1 MRLLA
6 ALMAGMLFTVV
17 MLCCM
22 EYIRRSR
29 VGVSQRM
36 RRYVAGIAPVDLQP
50 EERLTPHQRLRLF
63 LRGLAQLM
71 DRVRHSQSL
80 DLRMQRAGLPLL
92 GSEFLIFEALL
103 GLGSFLLGLMLTAS
117 FSSALLLGAGGV
129 AAGWLYISIRISRR
143 RSAFN
148 NQLGDALSMTADAM
162 RAGFSFLQAVEL
174 IAREMEAPMGA
185 EFQQVIA
192 EMQVGATLDKALD
205 NMALRVQSSD
215 FDLLVAAVLIQ
226 RKVGGSLAQILDSIA
241 GTINDRIR
249 MKREIK
255 SLTAQGRLSGWLLA
269 ALPFGVGFMIQ
280 MISPNYLKP
289 LFQDEFGRM
298 VLGGAIILEV
308 IGILVIKRIVDIDV

>member
-1 MRLLA
+1 
-6 ALMAGMLFTVV
+6 
-17 MLCCM
+17 
-22 EYIRRSR
+22 
-29 VGVSQRM
+29 
-36 RRYVAGIAPVDLQP
+36 
-50 EERLTPHQRLRLF
+50 
-63 LRGLAQLM
+63 
-71 DRVRHSQSL
+71 
-80 DLRMQRAGLPLL
+80 
-92 GSEFLIFEALL
+92 
-103 GLGSFLLGLMLTAS
+103 
-117 FSSALLLGAGGV
+117 
-129 AAGWLYISIRISRR
+129 
-143 RSAFN
+143 
-148 NQLGDALSMTADAM
+148 
-162 RAGFSFLQAVEL
+162 
-174 IAREMEAPMGA
+174 MGA

-269 ALPFGVGFMIQ
+269 ALPFGVGVMIQ

-298 VLGGAIILEV
+298 VLGGAIVLEV

>member
-6 ALMAGMLFTVV
+6 ALMAGMFFTVA

-50 EERLTPHQRLRLF
+50 EERLTLHQRLRLF

-71 DRVRHSQSL
+71 DRVRRSQSL

-117 FSSALLLGAGGV
+117 FSSALLLGAGGG

-148 NQLGDALSMTADAM
+148 NQLGDALSMIADAM

-174 IAREMEAPMGA
+174 IAKEMEAPMGA

-249 MKREIK
+249 MKREARA
-255 SLTAQGRLSGWLLA
+255 LTAQGRLSGWILGG
-269 ALPFGVGFMIQ
+269 LPLVMGVGLYILN
-280 MISPNYLKP
+280 PRYLQP
-289 LFQDEFGRM
+289 LLDAELGRM
-298 VLGGAIILEV
+298 AIGGALILEA
-308 IGILVIKRIVDIDV
+308 IGFFFIHKISTIDV

>member
-129 AAGWLYISIRISRR
+129 AAG
-143 RSAFN
+143 
-148 NQLGDALSMTADAM
+148 
-162 RAGFSFLQAVEL
+162 
-174 IAREMEAPMGA
+174 
-185 EFQQVIA
+185 
-192 EMQVGATLDKALD
+192 
-205 NMALRVQSSD
+205 
-215 FDLLVAAVLIQ
+215 
-226 RKVGGSLAQILDSIA
+226 
-241 GTINDRIR
+241 
-249 MKREIK
+249 
-255 SLTAQGRLSGWLLA
+255 
-269 ALPFGVGFMIQ
+269 
-280 MISPNYLKP
+280 
-289 LFQDEFGRM
+289 
-298 VLGGAIILEV
+298 
-308 IGILVIKRIVDIDV
+308 

>member
-6 ALMAGMLFTVV
+6 ALMAGMFFTVA

-269 ALPFGVGFMIQ
+269 ALPFGVGVMIQ